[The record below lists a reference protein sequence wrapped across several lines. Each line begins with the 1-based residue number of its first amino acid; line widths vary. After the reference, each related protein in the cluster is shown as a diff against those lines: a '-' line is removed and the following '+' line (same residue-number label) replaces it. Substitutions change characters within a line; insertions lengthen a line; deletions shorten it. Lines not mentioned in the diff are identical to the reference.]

1 MVWIIPGERRKT
13 RGKTSEPHI
22 VPITTF
28 HLLLLDEIKRVT
40 GHATFLFPANGGQ
53 SPRRYD
59 SLTHSARG
67 FVQASGMPSFSP
79 RDIRR
84 TFKTIAGSMGIPL
97 EMRNR
102 LQGHALNDV
111 GSQFYDRYDYLNEK
125 RVAIGIWCDG
135 LAEIVAG
142 GE

>member
-1 MVWIIPGERRKT
+1 
-13 RGKTSEPHI
+13 
-22 VPITTF
+22 
-28 HLLLLDEIKRVT
+28 
-40 GHATFLFPANGGQ
+40 
-53 SPRRYD
+53 
-59 SLTHSARG
+59 
-67 FVQASGMPSFSP
+67 MPSFSP

-111 GSQFYDRYDYLNEK
+111 GSQFYDRYDYLKEK
-125 RVAIGIWCDG
+125 RVAIGIWCNG